1 MKKKSSNKQNNQI
14 IIYTAKNGQVN
25 LEVELKE
32 ETVWLNQNQMA
43 DLFAK
48 NRKTITEHIQNVFKE
63 GELDKNS
70 VCRKFQHTAE
80 DGKKYNVIF
89 YNLDVIISVGYRVK
103 SLQGTQFRI
112 WANKILKDYLIKGY
126 AVNQKRLKEQ
136 AKYFQEL
143 QQAIKF
149 IKTKSKV
156 DLLSGQAPEL
166 IDLIDEFAQSFTLLN
181 QYDQGKLKLH
191 SSGKEIFKLEYS
203 QTQKLITDFKQN
215 LIKKKEA
222 TAMVGQETSAKFQSI
237 IKTIYQTFDGQDL
250 YTSLEEKAANL
261 LYLTIKDHPF
271 TDGNKRI
278 ASLIFV
284 YFLAQNKYLYREDG
298 EKKINDNT
306 LISLALLVAVSDPKD
321 KEVMIKI
328 ITNLLK

>member
-1 MKKKSSNKQNNQI
+1 MENEKNELV
-14 IIYTAKNGQVN
+14 IYNDGK
-25 LEVELKE
+25 VELKTTLKNE
-32 ETVWLNQNQMA
+32 SIWLSQKQIS
-43 DLFAK
+43 DLFDVERPAITKHLK
-48 NRKTITEHIQNVFKE
+48 NIFES
-63 GELDKNS
+63 GELKENS
-70 VCRKFQHTAE
+70 VSSILEHTAN
-80 DGKKYNVIF
+80 DGKKYKTKF
-89 YNLDVIISVGYRVK
+89 YNLDVILSVGYRVNSK
-103 SLQGTQFRI
+103 QATQFRI

-143 QQAIKF
+143 QYAIKF
-149 IKTKSKV
+149 IKTKSKT

-181 QYDQGKLKLH
+181 QYDEGKLKLH
-191 SSGKEIFKLEYS
+191 GSGKEIFKLEYS
-203 QTQKLITDFKQN
+203 QTQKLIADFKQN
-215 LIKKKEA
+215 LVKKKEA
-222 TAMVGQETSAKFQSI
+222 TAMVGQETSDKFQSI
-237 IKTIYQTFDGQDL
+237 VKTIYQTFDGQDL

-278 ASLIFV
+278 ASVLFV
-284 YFLAQNKYLYREDG
+284 YFLAQNKYLYKENG

>member
-1 MKKKSSNKQNNQI
+1 MKKDQNQI
-14 IIYTAKNGQVN
+14 IIYESESGVARV
-25 LEVELKE
+25 EVKLNKE
-32 ETVWLNQNQMA
+32 TIWLAQEQIAEVFGIERTVVS
-43 DLFAK
+43 
-48 NRKTITEHIQNVFKE
+48 RHIRNVYSTN
-63 GELDKNS
+63 ELDREGTCAKIAHVGQKGDS
-70 VCRKFQHTAE
+70 
-80 DGKKYNVIF
+80 KKREYDTKI
-89 YNLDVIISVGYRVK
+89 YNLDMILSVGYRVNSK
-103 SLQGTQFRI
+103 KATAFRI

-181 QYDQGKLKLH
+181 QYDQGKLKIH
-191 SSGKEIFKLEYS
+191 GSGKEIFKLEYS
-203 QTQKLITDFKQN
+203 QTQKLIADFKQN
-215 LIKKKEA
+215 LVRKKEA
-222 TAMVGQETSAKFQSI
+222 TDMVGQENSAKFQSI
-237 IKTIYQTFDGQDL
+237 VKTIYQTFDGQEL

-278 ASLIFV
+278 ASVLFV
-284 YFLAQNKYLYREDG
+284 YFLAQNKYLYKENG